1 MRRRGALSYETKQ
14 LPDLSPC
21 PSPCP
26 LKDSNF
32 FSLLN
37 HSKKKV
43 IFSGNVVLMSVE
55 LEFNARPIF
64 CVMD

>member
-21 PSPCP
+21 P

-37 HSKKKV
+37 HSKKV

>member
-1 MRRRGALSYETKQ
+1 MRQNSYQ
-14 LPDLSPC
+14 ICLPVL
-21 PSPCP
+21 
-26 LKDSNF
+26 LRIQIF